1 MKKFFAVLI
10 TAVVLAFSAGAAT
23 AADWDYVKGGVTAND
38 VRDVSFNAYT
48 VGASKSL
55 GDKFFVQGNYT
66 NATDSDFSAGT
77 VDLAFGVHASL
88 LPRSDVYGKVTAS
101 VLVDDI
107 RGLDKYAYEAEA
119 GIRTQV
125 LKNLELRGGVV
136 AANLRDAN
144 LDKVEWLGTVGA
156 ELKLNDNLRLGVD
169 VKGKNEVLIGELG
182 LRYYF

>member
-10 TAVVLAFSAGAAT
+10 TAVALAFSAGAAT
-23 AADWDYVKGGVTAND
+23 AADWDYVKGGVIAND

-48 VGASKSL
+48 VGVSKSL
-55 GDKFFVQGNYT
+55 GDNFFVQGNYT
-66 NATDSDFSAGT
+66 NATDSDFSAGA
-77 VDLAFGVHASL
+77 VDLAFGVHAKL

-136 AANLRDAN
+136 AANLREADM
-144 LDKVEWLGTVGA
+144 DRITWLGTAGA
-156 ELKLNDNLRLGVD
+156 EFKLNDNLRVGLD
-169 VKGKNEVLIGELG
+169 VKGKDEVLIGELG